1 MATLTLDEV
10 EYETDDFTQ
19 EQKQLLQEIT
29 YNTNLQSQ
37 LNYQSN
43 SLKVASEL
51 LVGKLKESLQTE
63 TTSEKE

>member
-29 YNTNLQSQ
+29 YNSNLQSQ

-43 SLKVASEL
+43 SLKVSSEL

>member
-10 EYETDDFTQ
+10 EYETDDFTT

-29 YNTNLQSQ
+29 YNNNLQSQ

-43 SLKVASEL
+43 SLKVSSEL